1 MIRYLVLGSIAA
13 FIATSPAIAQN
24 SIPNPLRPA
33 PAERRATEPAA
44 PTAQTNRQ
52 DDATAPAKPR
62 RERSAKQRQN
72 DDDMRAC
79 GASWRADKASH
90 TAKGLTWRSYLKDC
104 RAAKKA
110 GREKV

>member
-1 MIRYLVLGSIAA
+1 MIRHLVLAC
-13 FIATSPAIAQN
+13 FATLLATAPVIAQN
-24 SIPNPLRPA
+24 AVPNPLRPA
-33 PAERRATEPAA
+33 PTERRAAEPAQA
-44 PTAQTNRQ
+44 AKP
-52 DDATAPAKPR
+52 DEATPAKPR